1 MGEIV
6 VAVELENPVDRG
18 LFERGQGHESDI
30 RRTTVEA
37 VADTGAVIS
46 MLPRNVVE
54 RIGVPTQRTVV
65 VTYADD
71 RKEERPVAGPVTM
84 KIGNR
89 FMNTDCVVGPPL
101 SQALVGQIV
110 MEALDLVA
118 DCTNRTLAPRPE
130 SPDYPLLNMK

>member
-18 LFERGQGHESDI
+18 LFDRGQVQEADV
-30 RRTTVEA
+30 RRATIEA
-37 VADTGAVIS
+37 FADTGAMIS
-46 MLPRNVVE
+46 MLPPNVVE
-54 RIGVPTQRTVV
+54 RLGIAIFRTVV

-71 RKEERPVAGPVTM
+71 RTEDRPVAGPVTM

-89 FMNTDCVVGPPL
+89 SMNTDCVVGPPH

-110 MEALDLVA
+110 MEGMNLIA
-118 DCTNRTLAPRPE
+118 DGTKRTLTPRPE
-130 SPDYPLLNMK
+130 SPEYPQLSL